1 MNKPQSASPIF
12 PLCQNGMFK
21 DTISSMAGSTIQSGL
36 LVTATSWDKT
46 AKCFFVSSPNQIQ
59 PISETVQQCPIIK
72 IISTPQPTVFVFGC
86 VDGSVYIWNV
96 ESKQTQKIA
105 QHDGCVTSLK
115 FINEMNAVMSAGLDG
130 VLQLTSANNLQT
142 QKLPTNNKIYAMDQV
157 GDYLCYS
164 NLNRVEVYNLRANK
178 LETNSSISTSNVA
191 TSNNIQCLKMFPSG
205 NGLIYGATDG
215 RANVITFK
223 SSYSQQTYAFKAQ
236 HKKINNSQ
244 AYHYPVNSLSFFNDS
259 VFLTS
264 GSDGVINIWNRQKK
278 SLVNTIESP
287 QNLPITCADFICD
300 GKLLAFSIG
309 YDWHMGISSSVHDVG
324 SLPILKVVDEAL
336 VKS

>member
-1 MNKPQSASPIF
+1 MSKPQPGPTAF

-178 LETNSSISTSNVA
+178 LETSSLVNASNV
-191 TSNNIQCLKMFPSG
+191 TTGNNIQCLKMFPSG

-223 SSYSQQTYAFKAQ
+223 SASNHETYAFKAQ
-236 HKKINNSQ
+236 HKKKSIT
-244 AYHYPVNSLSFFNDS
+244 HKHIIILSILYLFS
-259 VFLTS
+259 M
-264 GSDGVINIWNRQKK
+264 IQKK
-278 SLVNTIESP
+278 SLINTLQSGQMIQTS

-300 GKLLAFSIG
+300 GKLLAYSVG
-309 YDWHMGISSSVHDVG
+309 YDWHMGISASVPDVG
-324 SLPILKVVDEAL
+324 SLPILAIVNDAL
-336 VKS
+336 IKMS